1 MKKKM
6 VYTCYIRQS
15 SLGYIY
21 LPNVVTLHVLTEDV
35 MLCVPL
41 FYLDSCYKNNSKQCN
56 DQSSYT
62 SKPCKWNIPSKR
74 KGEVEPISNVKF
86 RKVHDE

>member
-21 LPNVVTLHVLTEDV
+21 LPNVVALHVLTEDV

-41 FYLDSCYKNNSKQCN
+41 CFILIHVIKTTQNNVMINLRTRLSLA
-56 DQSSYT
+56 S
-62 SKPCKWNIPSKR
+62 
-74 KGEVEPISNVKF
+74 GISQAKE
-86 RKVHDE
+86 RGK

>member
-15 SLGYIY
+15 SLGHIY
-21 LPNVVTLHVLTEDV
+21 LPNVVALQVLTEDV

-41 FYLDSCYKNNSKQCN
+41 CFILIHVIKTTQNNVMIN
-56 DQSSYT
+56 LRT
-62 SKPCKWNIPSKR
+62 SLSLAS
-74 KGEVEPISNVKF
+74 GISQAKE
-86 RKVHDE
+86 RGK